1 MGEDTNFSLILTL
14 TSIKRECITYVQI
27 IGKDVLVVFDDW
39 ATTNKWVL
47 TKSIQSSPAALATN
61 SFC

>member
-27 IGKDVLVVFDDW
+27 IGQDVVVVDELGFYEQMGID
-39 ATTNKWVL
+39 
-47 TKSIQSSPAALATN
+47 
-61 SFC
+61 